1 MILIKKVKRIIRDIV
16 DEIDFIYSYPYV
28 GKIYKLNYNIMTIN
42 ETFDFISKQGNS
54 MIRFGDGEI
63 NIINGISLINYQSAS
78 RKLALEL
85 RNAAMI
91 NDKSML
97 VCFPDT
103 LECLDDKKKRS
114 KNHWV
119 SNFRKNYV
127 TYKELHR
134 EGYIYGN
141 AFISRPYMI
150 YKEKNSAD
158 LFFTRFREFLKGKD
172 ILIIEGK
179 YSRNGV
185 GNNLFL
191 NANSI
196 KRVLCP
202 NKNAFE
208 KIDIIFSETL
218 KFAENRLVL
227 VSLGPAAKPL
237 CVKLHKKG
245 IWVWDIGHIDSEYEW
260 FLKGSEQRFVLHN
273 KHTAEHQDRIIEDCN
288 DENYLKSIVSTIE

>member
-1 MILIKKVKRIIRDIV
+1 MILIRKVKRIVRDIV

-28 GKIYKLNYNIMTIN
+28 KKIRKLNYNIMTIG
-42 ETFDFISKQGNS
+42 ETFDYISKQGNS
-54 MIRFGDGEI
+54 MVRFGDGEI
-63 NIINGISLINYQSAS
+63 NIINGIDLINYQSTS
-78 RKLALEL
+78 RELALEL

-103 LECLDDKKKRS
+103 LKCLGDKKKRS
-114 KNHWV
+114 RNHWV
-119 SNFRKNYV
+119 GNFRKNYAA
-127 TYKELHR
+127 YKDLHR

-150 YKEKNSAD
+150 YKEKRSAD
-158 LFFTRFREFLKGKD
+158 LFFTRFREFLRGKD

-185 GNNLFL
+185 GNDLFS
-191 NANSI
+191 NANSV

-202 NKNAFE
+202 NQNAFD
-208 KIDIIFSETL
+208 KIDEIYSESIR
-218 KFAENRLVL
+218 FAQNRLVL

-237 CVKLHKKG
+237 CVKLHNNG
-245 IWVWDIGHIDSEYEW
+245 IWVWDMGHIDSEYEW
-260 FLKGSEQRFVLHN
+260 FLNGSKQRFVLSN
-273 KHTAEHQDRIIEDCN
+273 KHTAEHQDGTIEDCN
-288 DENYLKSIVSTIE
+288 DENYLKSIVSTIG